1 MNANNSNRKRS
12 TPSRASKPRAASGKS
27 KTSAKRASID
37 RRGVVL
43 SRETLRALRH
53 RRLMSQQDLAN
64 DCWRRNIQ
72 LSIATIKRAECGQ
85 GVRFRVVREFA
96 RCFDVSPEGLLA
108 N

>member
-1 MNANNSNRKRS
+1 MNASNNNLKRS
-12 TPSRASKPRAASGKS
+12 TPRRASKPRAATGKA
-27 KTSAKRASID
+27 KTATKRASVD
-37 RRGVVL
+37 RSGVVL

-53 RRLMSQQDLAN
+53 RRLMSQQDLAD

-72 LSIATIKRAECGQ
+72 LSIATIKRAECGL

-108 N
+108 